1 MWLPWK
7 RAATQDRPSTNSHS
21 MECTHPL
28 EFDVA
33 GRVREGE
40 RGHRVQKRQLC

>member
-21 MECTHPL
+21 MECTNPL
-28 EFDVA
+28 WLD
-33 GRVREGE
+33 
-40 RGHRVQKRQLC
+40 